1 MKDKNA
7 LNVAFWREDD
17 FEILHGQLFWLP
29 QVPFVREGFF
39 KQYIAGQEFRPSN
52 LMNFCIKK
60 LMICFYTLPHLN
72 SAVLPLQDNLSNAKK
87 SLIDVPTCHRFFVHL
102 GIVFHFIFIVVDAN
116 VWEENKSKIENNDN
130 GIEVKSSPI

>member
-1 MKDKNA
+1 
-7 LNVAFWREDD
+7 
-17 FEILHGQLFWLP
+17 
-29 QVPFVREGFF
+29 
-39 KQYIAGQEFRPSN
+39 
-52 LMNFCIKK
+52 
-60 LMICFYTLPHLN
+60 MISFYTLPPHLN
-72 SAVLPLQDNLSNAKK
+72 GAVLPLQDNLSNAKKK

>member
-1 MKDKNA
+1 M
-7 LNVAFWREDD
+7 LYHTWTV
-17 FEILHGQLFWLP
+17 
-29 QVPFVREGFF
+29 
-39 KQYIAGQEFRPSN
+39 QYYPYKTIYPMQ
-52 LMNFCIKK
+52 
-60 LMICFYTLPHLN
+60 
-72 SAVLPLQDNLSNAKK
+72 KK

>member
-1 MKDKNA
+1 M
-7 LNVAFWREDD
+7 LFGHFD
-17 FEILHGQLFWLP
+17 FGQFVILGH
-29 QVPFVREGFF
+29 FVILGIST
-39 KQYIAGQEFRPSN
+39 YNP
-52 LMNFCIKK
+52 
-60 LMICFYTLPHLN
+60 
-72 SAVLPLQDNLSNAKK
+72 KK

>member
-1 MKDKNA
+1 M
-7 LNVAFWREDD
+7 
-17 FEILHGQLFWLP
+17 Q
-29 QVPFVREGFF
+29 
-39 KQYIAGQEFRPSN
+39 
-52 LMNFCIKK
+52 
-60 LMICFYTLPHLN
+60 
-72 SAVLPLQDNLSNAKK
+72 KK